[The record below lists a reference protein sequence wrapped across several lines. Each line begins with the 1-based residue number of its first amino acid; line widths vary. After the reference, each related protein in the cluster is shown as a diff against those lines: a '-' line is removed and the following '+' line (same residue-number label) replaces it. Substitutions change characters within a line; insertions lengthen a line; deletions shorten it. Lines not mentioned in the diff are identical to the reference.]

1 MLLDN
6 RVCELLVLGFVVREV
21 PLDLLEVAL
30 LLILILLGSG
40 RLLLRFIG
48 SYGLHIFEIILV
60 IKRSRPSRQCTYLE
74 LRRLGL
80 LGIRNEI
87 DVLISLGE
95 VEQVKVALNLLSLVL
110 LNHALKADQ
119 SNVLVGFKLPL
130 LLLFLASLGQGVM
143 LAILDRR
150 VYHLV
155 IELIRVALS
164 GLLAELLCRKC
175 KAKQSLLITFSLEWK
190 SLDLRL

>member
-40 RLLLRFIG
+40 RLLLRFVG
-48 SYGLHIFEIILV
+48 SYGLQIFKIILI
-60 IKRSRPSRQCTYLE
+60 IKRSRPSRHCRYLE